1 MNKEVTFGHVMA
13 LLSILVIPLIIWGV
27 NVETR
32 LERNK
37 MDREDIKYLKENQS
51 RTYEVIHN
59 NQLELMN
66 ELGEIRVEL
75 KDKEN
80 RKN

>member
-51 RTYEVIHN
+51 RTYEVIHK

>member
-13 LLSILVIPLIIWGV
+13 LLSILVVPLIIWGV

-37 MDREDIKYLKENQS
+37 TDREDIRYLKENQS
-51 RTYEVIHN
+51 RTYDIIN
-59 NQLELMN
+59 KNQLELMS
-66 ELGEIRVEL
+66 ELSEIRIQL

-80 RKN
+80 RKD